1 MEQQCRCTEILKH
14 FNLIKWNNVLSETR
28 FSKRK
33 RKFSLFSFFFFS
45 LFQVNL
51 CSVSTLKM
59 FCNEQR
65 MKEMHHLIML
75 ETNERKLKLEYNN
88 HSLCDMIDF

>member
-1 MEQQCRCTEILKH
+1 MCYLKLD
-14 FNLIKWNNVLSETR
+14 FQKEKES
-28 FSKRK
+28 F
-33 RKFSLFSFFFFS
+33 LFSVFFFFS